1 MKKSE
6 VFQRNLRRIHFVS
19 SCLSEN
25 IFILPTELNARLPW
39 LRFLNYKS
47 FLSPEIL
54 KSSLYYLLTITVAN
68 EKSGSI
74 QSFSFVDCSVSES
87 F

>member
-6 VFQRNLRRIHFVS
+6 VFQRNLKRIHFQS

-25 IFILPTELNARLPW
+25 IFILPSELNASLPW
-39 LRFLNYKS
+39 LKFLDYKS
-47 FLSPEIL
+47 FFSPGIL
-54 KSSLYYLLTITVAN
+54 KSSLYYLLTISVAN
-68 EKSGSI
+68 EKSDSI

>member
-6 VFQRNLRRIHFVS
+6 VLQTNLRRIRFLS

-25 IFILPTELNARLPW
+25 IFILPSELNARLPW
-39 LRFLNYKS
+39 LKFLNYKS
-47 FLSPEIL
+47 FLSP
-54 KSSLYYLLTITVAN
+54 KSSLYYLLTISVAN
-68 EKSGSI
+68 EKSSSI